1 MQKEPVTRKS
11 IFRKLAIFLAIL
23 GPGII
28 TGSVDNDAGGI
39 TTYSLAGAIYGYGLI
54 WTLIPSFIVLVIIQE
69 MNARMGIVTGKGLAD
84 LIRENAGVKV
94 TFFIF
99 LGLLFSGIGNT
110 TTEFAGVAGSMEV
123 FGVSKYISVPVVA
136 VLVWVLVVKGTY
148 KIAER
153 IFLIFSV
160 SLLTYVVS
168 AIMAKPDWSAIGS
181 SIIRPK
187 MEIST
192 QSLAMVI
199 GLVGTTIAPWMQFYM
214 QSSVIEKGLKI
225 QNYSY
230 TVADIVVGCI
240 VTVVV
245 AFFIMVACASTLHPA
260 GIEIN
265 EAKDAAL
272 SLKPLAG
279 NLASQVFAFGLF
291 IASIFSATILPLATA
306 FFVCE
311 AFGFEAGI
319 DKEWDEAKEFYIL
332 YTGILVISAIVI
344 LIPGAPLIKI
354 SLWSQVINGILL
366 PVVLISMMILIN
378 KKKIMGIYTNKT
390 SANVIGVRF
399 SSWYAFRL
407 RFLSCRFST
416 GEKAR
421 NSLYLCFKRLGWVF
435 TSIRKEYHMKCER
448 HPWHSINPGP
458 EAPQFVRSIIEIP
471 KGSKGKY
478 ELDKESGLLRLD
490 RVLFSSVHYPANY
503 GFIPQTYCDD
513 HDPLDIL
520 VICSIDVFAMSIIEA
535 KVIGAMEMVDSEE
548 RDDKIIAVARNDM
561 SVNYINDISELPPHT
576 LVELKRFFEDYKQ
589 LEHKN
594 VIVDQ
599 FMGREKAYEIILEG
613 MKLYN
618 ENREKL
624 IRSH

>member
-1 MQKEPVTRKS
+1 MQGETVTRKS

-54 WTLIPSFIVLVIIQE
+54 WTLIPSFVVLVIIQE

-84 LIRENAGVKV
+84 LIRENAGIKV

-99 LGLLFSGIGNT
+99 IGLLFSGIGNT

-123 FGVSKYISVPVVA
+123 FGVSKYFSVPVVA
-136 VLVWVLVVKGTY
+136 VLVWLLVVKGTY

-160 SLLTYVVS
+160 SLLTYIVS
-168 AIMAKPDWSAIGS
+168 AIMGKPDWSAIGS
-181 SIIRPK
+181 AVIRPR
-187 MEIST
+187 MEMTT

-225 QNYSY
+225 QNYNY
-230 TVADIVVGCI
+230 TIIDIVFGCI

-245 AFFIMVACASTLHPA
+245 AFFIMVACASTLHPN
-260 GIEIN
+260 GIAIN

-272 SLKPLAG
+272 SLRPLAG

-306 FFVCE
+306 YFVCE

-319 DKEWDEAKEFYIL
+319 DKKWDEAKEFYIL
-332 YTGILVISAIVI
+332 YTGILVISSIVI

-354 SLWSQVINGILL
+354 SLWSQVANGILL

-378 KKKIMGIYTNKT
+378 RKKIMGLHVNKP
-390 SANVIGVRF
+390 AGNIIGWGAV
-399 SSWYAFRL
+399 
-407 RFLSCRFST
+407 
-416 GEKAR
+416 
-421 NSLYLCFKRLGWVF
+421 V
-435 TSIRKEYHMKCER
+435 
-448 HPWHSINPGP
+448 
-458 EAPQFVRSIIEIP
+458 
-471 KGSKGKY
+471 
-478 ELDKESGLLRLD
+478 
-490 RVLFSSVHYPANY
+490 
-503 GFIPQTYCDD
+503 
-513 HDPLDIL
+513 IL
-520 VICSIDVFAMSIIEA
+520 VLLSAALLIMPIF
-535 KVIGAMEMVDSEE
+535 
-548 RDDKIIAVARNDM
+548 
-561 SVNYINDISELPPHT
+561 
-576 LVELKRFFEDYKQ
+576 
-589 LEHKN
+589 
-594 VIVDQ
+594 
-599 FMGREKAYEIILEG
+599 
-613 MKLYN
+613 
-618 ENREKL
+618 NR
-624 IRSH
+624 